1 MWTVS
6 YAFDFGLGG
15 IEMTVLRSIFFLCL
29 VFGVSVA
36 QTKNSK
42 TTTRPDLSG
51 VWVLDRSRSEID
63 PRLKEQD
70 HILTIVHKEPEIR
83 LTRTYEKN
91 GRKFSNETIYYT
103 NGRPEFHTR
112 TGYDSEPETRWRGSK
127 LVRKVVTSPYGGSSG
142 VFENIPIVMIEEI
155 ELSADGKTLTRTVT
169 HEHGFVGKQR
179 YVFSRIS

>member
-1 MWTVS
+1 
-6 YAFDFGLGG
+6 
-15 IEMTVLRSIFFLCL
+15 MTVLRSVFFLCL

-51 VWVLDRSRSEID
+51 VWAFDQSRSEIN
-63 PRLKEQD
+63 PRLRVQD
-70 HILTIVHKEPEIR
+70 HVLTIVHKEPEIR
-83 LTRTYEKN
+83 LTKTYEKN
-91 GRKFSNETIYYT
+91 GRKFTDETIYYT
-103 NGRPEFHTR
+103 DGRPEFHSR
-112 TGYDSEPETRWRGSK
+112 TGYTSEPETRWRGSK

-142 VFENIPIVMIEEI
+142 IFTSLPIVMIEEI

-169 HEHGFVGKQR
+169 HENGFVGRQR